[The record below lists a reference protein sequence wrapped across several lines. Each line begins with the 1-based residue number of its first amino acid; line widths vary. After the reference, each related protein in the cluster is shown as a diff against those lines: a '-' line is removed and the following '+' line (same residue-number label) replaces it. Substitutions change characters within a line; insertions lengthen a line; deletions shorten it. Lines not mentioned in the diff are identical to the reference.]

1 MEIPKLTK
9 IILASLQGMSGPSG
23 AGPDGGGADLKG
35 VAPLSAALVEA
46 LGTDSAP
53 GLPRGAPAPPP
64 DMAGLCPLP
73 PAALGRLARWVRDT
87 QPAMPEAAAG
97 NRTDQVRGYLDNIFR
112 GR

>member
-1 MEIPKLTK
+1 
-9 IILASLQGMSGPSG
+9 
-23 AGPDGGGADLKG
+23 
-35 VAPLSAALVEA
+35 
-46 LGTDSAP
+46 
-53 GLPRGAPAPPP
+53 
-64 DMAGLCPLP
+64 LCPLP